1 MGFPPVAIRPG
12 EHACCRLPC
21 EEGRELLVRLARE
34 LDFEAA
40 ATVAAVIDERRA
52 APICLDLADLDFVD
66 VAGLRALRGTNG
78 HPVTISSPSDAVR
91 RLIALVG
98 WDSDPAVELRF
109 GYAV

>member
-1 MGFPPVAIRPG
+1 MLEIRRHIAGQMGFAPVAP
-12 EHACCRLPC
+12 
-21 EEGRELLVRLARE
+21 EL
-34 LDFEAA
+34 
-40 ATVAAVIDERRA
+40 
-52 APICLDLADLDFVD
+52 APICPDLADLDFVD